1 MHVTPHKLTV
11 EEVADLKHSCVLI
24 DDSGTPG
31 QVGGSTYLDP
41 SRKTWVAVI
50 TSPQQMREIADEIFG
65 ALGELQSQTEASE
78 FHFTEIYRGAGA
90 FKDAPLP
97 LRQALFA
104 FMRHIFELYMFPVL
118 VQTFSESDLADIYS
132 RASFPPKLGV
142 FDLHQP
148 SDASLLFLLL
158 RVRRFLSEHSSEYP
172 VPAYVVLDEGFR
184 PADRAIEIPTFRQHF
199 HRSSI
204 FTCRSSE
211 FCALQLAD
219 FAAFCVSRTQ
229 WLLTKDKRSKVDAE
243 FMEIVAGLRLNILD
257 LPEATIDLQSWTPQD
272 YEQITDEDRIGK
284 GLKPRERNA

>member
-11 EEVADLKHSCVLI
+11 GKVADLKHSCVLI

-31 QVGGSTYLDP
+31 QTAGSSYLDP

-50 TSPQQMREIADEIFG
+50 TTPQQMHEIADEIGG
-65 ALGELQSQTEASE
+65 ALEELESQTGASE

-118 VQTFSESDLADIYS
+118 VQTFSESDLTDMHA
-132 RASFPPKLGV
+132 RAGFPPKVGV

-148 SDASLLFLLL
+148 PDASLLFLLL
-158 RVRRFLSEHSSEYP
+158 QVRRFLAAHASEYP
-172 VPAYVVLDEGFR
+172 APAYVVLDEGFR
-184 PADRAIEIPTFRQHF
+184 PADRAIEIPSFRQHF

-204 FTCRSSE
+204 FTARSSE
-211 FCALQLAD
+211 FRALQLAD

-229 WLLTKDKRSKVDAE
+229 WLLTKDKRSKVDEE
-243 FMEIVAGLRLNILD
+243 FMEIMAGLRLNILN
-257 LPEATIDLQSWTPQD
+257 LPEVSIDRQSWTPQD
-272 YEQITDEDRIGK
+272 YERIIDEDRIQK
-284 GLKPRERNA
+284 GLSPRANNG